1 MSLNR
6 SRESKVASRK
16 SKRLAQIFGRAAGLT
31 MNGKTYDENPVS
43 EPLTRQNRKGHARL
57 LIFLTIVTFGFPLA
71 GSTPAWSQQ
80 ETASQLKEKVTQAGV
95 FFRADAPR
103 ALRNSNDPCLPL
115 YLEIINGVEKTAHT
129 TGAGLSPYLTR
140 DPLKLLGLNLFVK
153 PAGTT
158 RQFAGDPLPLSE
170 SKDFSFDA
178 RSNGQP
184 QAITDRMR
192 KTLEVP
198 RQSIDTY
205 LRQHFIGGPF
215 HAVDLWVS
223 FRLQGWPSQDFYLR
237 VELNAPPLPQLPGW
251 YRGDVHYHCGY
262 TDNPAERGYPLP
274 VTKQAALHAGLD
286 WLILTDHSTDLSV
299 GRYAQELREVQKYRD
314 GRLMLI
320 RGEEVTTA
328 SSKPSLLTTVHMV
341 ALPSP
346 DDPEKGFP
354 NPANPSED
362 VILTGDGSVAST
374 ALPIKEALA
383 RVVAAGGFA
392 YAAHPFDPI
401 SPLMRG
407 GSWDLEADFLTPD
420 GKQMQAGLV
429 GLEPW
434 NRATITTADDARD
447 PYCLHRDADPKAC
460 FQPDPQASQYARLE
474 KGIELG
480 WRPLLQRGLQAPG
493 ETMPAPGF
501 KVFLAAGS
509 DAHGDFNYEATLD
522 VVDFLGKPLR
532 GLSGYAEDNALG
544 KISTVVYAPEGK
556 GSKGENILRALQSGH
571 SVLSN
576 GPLLIAG
583 FARHHGNMGDSGDV
597 GIGDSLAVSLGHL
610 PPLQLAWVSSA
621 EFGPFESIRLI
632 VGSPAGESQ
641 PREIPVPASNQ
652 MASEGFMP
660 VDLRPFLGKNR
671 AVWGY
676 VRLEARTRNAA
687 GEEFRCYTNP
697 VWLEITGD

>member
-1 MSLNR
+1 MTAIALFAIS
-6 SRESKVASRK
+6 
-16 SKRLAQIFGRAAGLT
+16 GL
-31 MNGKTYDENPVS
+31 
-43 EPLTRQNRKGHARL
+43 
-57 LIFLTIVTFGFPLA
+57 
-71 GSTPAWSQQ
+71 TPAWSQQ
-80 ETASQLKEKVTQAGV
+80 EMASQLKEKISQTGV
-95 FFRADAPR
+95 FFRADTPR
-103 ALRNSNDPCLPL
+103 VLRNSNDPDLPL

-129 TGAGLSPYLTR
+129 TGAGLSQYITR
-140 DPLKLLGLNLFVK
+140 EPLKLLGVNLFVK
-153 PAGTT
+153 PAGTR
-158 RQFAGDPLPLSE
+158 RQFVADPLLLGDSE
-170 SKDFSFDA
+170 DFSFDA

-184 QAITDRMR
+184 LTIADRMK

-198 RQSIDTY
+198 REAIATY

-223 FRLQGWPSQDFYLR
+223 FRLAAWPNQDFYLR
-237 VELNAPPLPQLPGW
+237 VELNAPPLPHLPGW

-274 VTKQAALHAGLD
+274 VTKQTALHAGFD
-286 WLILTDHSTDLSV
+286 WLVLADHSTDLSAE
-299 GRYAQELREVQKYRD
+299 RYAQELQEVQKLRD

-328 SSKPSLLTTVHMV
+328 SNKQTLLNTVHML

-354 NPANPSED
+354 NPANPQDD
-362 VILTGDGSVAST
+362 VILSGDGSIASA

-383 RVVAAGGFA
+383 RIAAAGGFA

-401 SPLMRG
+401 SPVMRG
-407 GSWDLEADFLTPD
+407 GSWDLEADFLAPE
-420 GKQMQAGLV
+420 GKQLQAGLV

-434 NRATITTADDARD
+434 NRATMATADDARD

-460 FQPDPQASQYARLE
+460 FQPDSQANQYARLE

-480 WRPLLQRGLQAPG
+480 WRPLLQRGLEASG
-493 ETMPAPGF
+493 DSTPAPAF

-509 DAHGDFNYEATLD
+509 DAHGDFNYEATMD
-522 VVDFLGKPLR
+522 VVDFLGKPSR

-544 KISTVVYAPEGK
+544 KISTVVYAPQGM
-556 GSKGENILRALQSGH
+556 GAKGENILRALKSGR
-571 SVLSN
+571 SAVSN

-583 FARHHGNMGDSGDV
+583 FDRNSNGSLDDAGDV
-597 GIGDSLAVSLGHL
+597 VVGDSLSVSFAHL
-610 PPLQLAWVSSA
+610 PPLQLAWVSSD

-632 VGSPAGESQ
+632 VGSPQGESPPQ
-641 PREIPVPASNQ
+641 EIPVPASKQ
-652 MASEGFMP
+652 MASGDLIP
-660 VDLRPFLGKNR
+660 VDLRPFLGKNKGS
-671 AVWGY
+671 WGY
-676 VRLEARTRNAA
+676 IRLEARTRNAT

-697 VWLEITGD
+697 VWLQITGD

>member
-1 MSLNR
+1 MSLDRTLKN
-6 SRESKVASRK
+6 
-16 SKRLAQIFGRAAGLT
+16 
-31 MNGKTYDENPVS
+31 
-43 EPLTRQNRKGHARL
+43 
-57 LIFLTIVTFGFPLA
+57 PLA
-71 GSTPAWSQQ
+71 CHSDPAVAGEESPFVSRVRFLSVARRLGRTAITICRARFLASLGMTAITVFAFGSTPAWSQQ
-80 ETASQLKEKVTQAGV
+80 EMVSQLKEKVSKAGV

-103 ALRNSNDPCLPL
+103 VLRNSNDPCLPL

-129 TGAGLSPYLTR
+129 TGAGLSQYITR
-140 DPLKLLGLNLFVK
+140 EPLKLLGLNLFVK
-153 PAGTT
+153 PAGAG
-158 RQFAGDPLPLSE
+158 RQFVADLLPLGE

-184 QAITDRMR
+184 LTITDRMK

-198 RQSIDTY
+198 RESIDTY

-223 FRLQGWPSQDFYLR
+223 FRLEGWPTQDFYLR
-237 VELNAPPLPQLPGW
+237 VDLNAPPLPSLPGW

-262 TDNPAERGYPLP
+262 TDNPAERGYPLS
-274 VTKQAALHAGLD
+274 VTKQTALHAGLD

-299 GRYAQELREVQKYRD
+299 ERYAQELQEVQKYRD

-320 RGEEVTTA
+320 RGEEITTA
-328 SSKPSLLTTVHMV
+328 SSKQTLLTTVHML

-346 DDPEKGFP
+346 DNPEKGFP
-354 NPANPSED
+354 NPSHPQED
-362 VILTGDGSVAST
+362 VILSGDGSVASA
-374 ALPIKEALA
+374 ALPIKEALSRIA
-383 RVVAAGGFA
+383 AAGGFA

-407 GSWDLEADFLTPD
+407 GSWDLDADFLAPE
-420 GKQMQAGLV
+420 GKQLQAGLV

-434 NRATITTADDARD
+434 NRATMATADDARD
-447 PYCLHRDADPKAC
+447 PYCLHRDADPEAC
-460 FQPDPQASQYARLE
+460 FQPDSQANQYARLE

-480 WRPLLQRGLQAPG
+480 WRPLLQRGLQASG
-493 ETMPAPGF
+493 DSTHAPGF

-522 VVDFLGKPLR
+522 VVDFLGKPSR

-544 KISTVVYAPEGK
+544 KISTVVYAPEGM
-556 GSKGENILRALQSGH
+556 GPKGENILGALKSGR

-583 FARHHGNMGDSGDV
+583 LERNSHGSLGDSGDV

-621 EFGPFESIRLI
+621 EFGPIESIRLI
-632 VGSPAGESQ
+632 VGSQEGESQ
-641 PREIPVPASNQ
+641 PQEIPVPASRQ
-652 MASEGFMP
+652 MASGGLIP

-671 AVWGY
+671 GVWGY
-676 VRLEARTRNAA
+676 IRLEARTRNAT